1 MATTTLISLQQSL
14 SENIGDHESFDT
26 SANGDSQGKTVVAS
40 ALLNL
45 PNGVDEDAFE
55 DQYIEINDTDA
66 TQADGEVRRIDAYV
80 ADPDNPTPRMQS
92 AFSEQIKSGIT
103 VILHRFNPVD
113 KKNVIRQALLELYS
127 DGLYNPI
134 KDETLIVDNLLTNSG
149 FETFASSAFT
159 GWTTVGSPTL
169 TRETTIVMHGS
180 SSAKIVS
187 SGSAVGQLTQAPS
200 INIDEL
206 TNDQVES
213 KRWVYATEPNTAR
226 MRLDFGNSVFSNS
239 VFHSGRDQWELLEL
253 DASVPVAATQVKQ
266 ICESAI
272 SGTSYFDHGWMA
284 VGRIYEYTL
293 PSSIITGPHRVTQQA
308 DEDDVD
314 GPYYE
319 IPDGWRPTTGRL
331 LRVQGKGVL
340 SQPTTNT
347 GTTEI
352 GEPQVRLVVAYAEML
367 LWRLMASP
375 ARSSRQDRQGYI
387 EAGRDAAAKV
397 AVLKAQPGMKT
408 PPLGAQR
415 HRDSWHLETDSNGKI
430 LVFSRP
436 RVGTSVI

>member
-1 MATTTLISLQQSL
+1 MTTTTLISLQQSL
-14 SENIGDHESFDT
+14 SENIGDHESFDA
-26 SANGDSQGKTVVAS
+26 SADGDSQGLTVVAS

-45 PNGVDEDAFE
+45 TGGVDTDAFE
-55 DQYIEINDTDA
+55 NQYLEINDSDA
-66 TQADGEVRRIDAYV
+66 TAANGQVRRIDAYV
-80 ADPDNPTPRMQS
+80 ADPDNPTLRMQS
-92 AFSEQIKSGIT
+92 AFGEQIKSGIT

-113 KKNVIRQALLELYS
+113 KKNVIRQSIVELYP
-127 DGLYNPI
+127 DLFLPI
-134 KDETLIVDNLLTNSG
+134 RDETLIVDDLLTNSG
-149 FETFASSAFT
+149 FETFSSSIFT

-169 TRETTIVMHGS
+169 TQESTIVMHGA

-187 SGSAVGQLTQAPS
+187 SASAVGQLTQAPD

-226 MRLDFGNSVFSNS
+226 IRLDFGNSNLSNS

-253 DASVPVAATQVKQ
+253 DASVPVTATQVKM

-293 PSSIITGPHRVTQQA
+293 PTSIITGPHRVTQQA

-314 GPYYE
+314 GPYYQ
-319 IPDGWRPTTGRL
+319 IPDGWKPTTGRL
-331 LRVQGKGVL
+331 LRVEGYGVL
-340 SQPTTNT
+340 SQPTTNS
-347 GTTEI
+347 GTTEV
-352 GEPQVRLVVAYAEML
+352 GEPQVRLIVAYAEML
-367 LWRLMASP
+367 MWRLMASP

-387 EAGRDAAAKV
+387 DAGRDAATKV
-397 AVLKAQPGMKT
+397 AVLKTQHGMKT
-408 PPLGAQR
+408 PRMGAQR

-430 LVFSRP
+430 LVFPRA